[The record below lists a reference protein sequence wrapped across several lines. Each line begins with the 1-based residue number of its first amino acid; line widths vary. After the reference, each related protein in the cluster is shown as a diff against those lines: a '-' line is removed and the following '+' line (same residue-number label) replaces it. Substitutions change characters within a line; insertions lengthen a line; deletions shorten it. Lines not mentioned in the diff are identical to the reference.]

1 MALLMKNAPTV
12 LLLLAL
18 PCASTTS
25 LPHGLGEKVVEFCVS
40 SRWGFSCFDAASS
53 RGLVARAGVA
63 GLGKIAGRSALAT
76 MGLFVAREA
85 VRDINELRRSKGVAL
100 QRLFDGPVVAPLT
113 AAAAAAPVTAAAA
126 AGAPAVEGSSAAAA
140 EPTDTAAEGSSSSS
154 DASAS
159 AAEPAEDTLGPHSE
173 PAASARPGAAA
184 AGAAGKTA
192 SSQAPV
198 AAP

>member
-1 MALLMKNAPTV
+1 MSLLMKNAPTV

-113 AAAAAAPVTAAAA
+113 AAAAAAPVTAAVA

-140 EPTDTAAEGSSSSS
+140 EPTDPAAEGSSSS

>member
-1 MALLMKNAPTV
+1 MALLMKNSPTV

-53 RGLVARAGVA
+53 RGLVARAGLA

-126 AGAPAVEGSSAAAA
+126 AGAPAVEGSSASAA
-140 EPTDTAAEGSSSSS
+140 EPTDTAAEGSSSS
-154 DASAS
+154 DASAI

>member
-1 MALLMKNAPTV
+1 MSLLMKNAPTV

-113 AAAAAAPVTAAAA
+113 AAAAAAPVTAAVA

-140 EPTDTAAEGSSSSS
+140 EPTDTAAEGSSSS

>member
-1 MALLMKNAPTV
+1 MSLLMKNAPTV

-53 RGLVARAGVA
+53 RGLVARAGLA

-113 AAAAAAPVTAAAA
+113 AAAAAAPVTAAVA

-140 EPTDTAAEGSSSSS
+140 EPTDTAAEGSSSS